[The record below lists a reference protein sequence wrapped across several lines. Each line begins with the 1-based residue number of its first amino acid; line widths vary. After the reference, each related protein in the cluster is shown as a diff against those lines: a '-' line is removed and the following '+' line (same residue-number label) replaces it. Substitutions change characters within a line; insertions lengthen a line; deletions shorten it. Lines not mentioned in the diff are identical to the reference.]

1 MPASPLSL
9 LAYRYATVA
18 LTPLIP
24 LALHRRARRGK
35 EDASRLRERLGH
47 ASRPRPQGQL
57 VWIHG
62 ASVGECLA
70 VLPLI
75 GELLKVPDRQVLVT
89 SGTVTSAKLMAE
101 RLPANTLHQ
110 YAPVD
115 TPSAIGR
122 FLDYWRPDAGLF
134 VDSEIWPNIVS
145 GAHARGIP
153 VALVNGRMSARSF
166 AGWRRLRRM
175 AAALLGNYDLCLAQD
190 AATAARLTALGAA
203 QVTVAGNLKADA
215 PPLPADPQKLQ
226 DLRQSIGARPV
237 LLAVSTHPGED
248 EIVLAARDELLHT
261 YPDILTIIAPRHPER
276 GGDIAA
282 LCGTRPPLRR
292 SAGRLPTAETAV
304 FVADTLGELGLF
316 YRIASFAFIG
326 GSLVRH
332 GGQNPL
338 EAARLHCAVLAG
350 PHTENFTPAYDA
362 IFAYQ
367 RAGRVFSSSDLAAL
381 AIRLIEAPADP
392 RAMGAAAAKAAESL
406 GGAVERTRLA
416 IEALLADACA

>member
-35 EDASRLRERLGH
+35 EDAARLRERLGY
-47 ASRPRPQGQL
+47 ASLPRPRGQL
-57 VWIHG
+57 MWIHG

-75 GELLKVPDRQVLVT
+75 DELLKVPGRQILVT

-115 TPSAIGR
+115 TPSAIDR
-122 FLDYWRPDAGLF
+122 FLDYWQPDIGLF

-166 AGWRRLRRM
+166 AGWRRLRGM
-175 AAALLGNYDLCLAQD
+175 ASALLGNYDLCLAQD

-226 DLRQSIGARPV
+226 DLRQSTGARPV

-248 EIVLAARDELLHT
+248 EIVLAAHDALLRTH
-261 YPDILTIIAPRHPER
+261 PDMLTIIAPRHPER

-282 LCGTRPPLRR
+282 LCGTRPTSRR
-292 SAGRLPTAETAV
+292 SAGSLPTPNTAV
-304 FVADTLGELGLF
+304 YVADTLGELGLF
-316 YRIASFAFIG
+316 YRMASFAFLG

-362 IFAYQ
+362 IFASQ
-367 RAGRVFSSSDLAAL
+367 RSGRVSSSSDLAAL
-381 AIRLIEAPADP
+381 AMRLIEAPAEAL
-392 RAMGAAAAKAAESL
+392 AMGDAAAKAAESL
-406 GGAVERTRLA
+406 GGAVGRTRLA
-416 IEALLADACA
+416 IEGLLANARA

>member
-9 LAYRYATVA
+9 LAYRYASMA

-35 EDASRLRERLGH
+35 EDSARLRERLGH
-47 ASRPRPQGQL
+47 ASRLRPQGQL

-75 GELLKVPDRQVLVT
+75 GELLKAPDRQVLVT

-101 RLPANTLHQ
+101 RLPVNAFHQ

-122 FLDYWRPDAGLF
+122 FLDYWRPDVGLF

-145 GAHARGIP
+145 GAHERGIP

-190 AATAARLTALGAA
+190 AATAARLTALGAL
-203 QVTVAGNLKADA
+203 QVTVSGNLKADA
-215 PPLPADPQKLQ
+215 PPLPADPQKLE

-248 EIVLAARDELLHT
+248 EIVLAAGDELLRA
-261 YPDILTIIAPRHPER
+261 YPAILTIIAPRHPER

-282 LCGTRPPLRR
+282 LCGTRPTLRR
-292 SAGRLPTAETAV
+292 SVGSLPTAGTAV
-304 FVADTLGELGLF
+304 YLADTLGELGLF
-316 YRIASFAFIG
+316 YRMASFAFIG

-362 IFAYQ
+362 IFAHQ
-367 RAGRVFSSSDLAAL
+367 GSGRVFSSSDLAAL
-381 AIRLIEAPADP
+381 AMRLIEAPADA
-392 RAMGAAAAKAAESL
+392 RAMGDAAAKAAESL

-416 IEALLADACA
+416 IEALLANARA

>member
-1 MPASPLSL
+1 MPAAPLSL

-24 LALHRRARRGK
+24 LALHRRALRGK
-35 EDASRLRERLGH
+35 EDAARLRERLGY
-47 ASRPRPQGQL
+47 ASRSRPQGQL

-75 GELLKVPDRQVLVT
+75 GELLKVPDRSVLVT

-101 RLPANTLHQ
+101 RLPGNTLHQ

-122 FLDYWRPDAGLF
+122 FLDYWRPDIGLF

-153 VALVNGRMSARSF
+153 MALVNGRMSARSF
-166 AGWRRLRRM
+166 AGWRRLRGM

-190 AATAARLTALGAA
+190 PATAARLTALGAA
-203 QVTVAGNLKADA
+203 KVTVSGNLKADA
-215 PPLPADPQKLQ
+215 PPLPADPQQLHELQ
-226 DLRQSIGARPV
+226 QAIGARPV

-248 EIVLAARDELLHT
+248 EIVLAAGDALRRT
-261 YPDILTIIAPRHPER
+261 YPSLLTLIVPRHPER
-276 GGDIAA
+276 GARIAA
-282 LCGTRPPLRR
+282 LCGARLTLRR
-292 SAGRLPTAETAV
+292 SAGALLTPQTAV
-304 FVADTLGELGLF
+304 YVADTMGELGLF
-316 YRIASFAFIG
+316 YRVARFAFIG
-326 GSLVRH
+326 GSMVRH

-338 EAARLHCAVLAG
+338 EAARLHRAVLAG
-350 PHTENFTPAYDA
+350 PHTENFAPAYDA
-362 IFAYQ
+362 IFASQ
-367 RAGRVFSSSDLAAL
+367 GSGRVSSSSELAGVAM
-381 AIRLIEAPADP
+381 RLIEAPAEAQ
-392 RAMGAAAAKAAESL
+392 AMGDAAAKAAESL

-416 IEALLADACA
+416 VEALLADARA